1 MAEATH
7 PRRRRRR
14 NEKNPKSKV
23 QGPKSAFERGIP
35 LGPEDV
41 VAITD
46 ARLQNRLWTLDLGLW
61 TNLIMR
67 KSRAVQVKNVQIGG
81 GAPVAIQSMTKTDTA
96 DVGATVAQIE
106 EMVRAGCEIV
116 RLAVPNDDA
125 AIALKEIRKRVPD
138 VPLVADIHFHYKLA
152 LLALEAGIDKL
163 RLNPGNIGKHERI
176 VEVVRAA
183 QAQKVPIRI
192 GVNGGSLEKDL
203 LKKYGTATPEAMVE
217 SAMRHIKILED
228 LDFTDTIISLKASD
242 VHRTVAAYRLL
253 AEKVDY
259 PFHLGVT
266 EAGTAF
272 VGTVK
277 SSIGLG
283 ILLHEGIG
291 DTIRVSL
298 AAEPQEE
305 VRVAW
310 EIVKS
315 LGMRT
320 RGVTVVAC
328 PTCGRLDVDNFV
340 EIVTEIER
348 RLAHV
353 EEPLHLSIMG
363 CAVNGPGEAHD
374 SQLGVTFGRGV
385 GMIFKDGIPMRKV
398 AGEDIVEAF
407 VMETEKL
414 LGEIASKKIT
424 AEPELVSIT

>member
-1 MAEATH
+1 M
-7 PRRRRRR
+7 R
-14 NEKNPKSKV
+14 NTKAVKV
-23 QGPKSAFERGIP
+23 R
-35 LGPEDV
+35 D
-41 VAITD
+41 
-46 ARLQNRLWTLDLGLW
+46 
-61 TNLIMR
+61 
-67 KSRAVQVKNVQIGG
+67 VQIGG
-81 GAPVAIQSMTKTDTA
+81 GAPVVVQSMTKTDTA
-96 DVGATVAQIE
+96 DVEGTVAQINK
-106 EMVRAGCEIV
+106 MVQAGCEIV
-116 RLAVPNDDA
+116 RLAVPDDDA
-125 AIALKEIRKRVPD
+125 AAALVEIRRRVPE

-152 LLALEAGIDKL
+152 LKALAAGVDKL
-163 RLNPGNIGKHERI
+163 RLNPGNIGALER
-176 VEVVRAA
+176 VREVVRATRERGI
-183 QAQKVPIRI
+183 PIRI

-217 SAMRHIKILED
+217 SALRHIRILED
-228 LDFTDTIISLKASD
+228 LDFTDIVVSLKASD

-253 AEKVDY
+253 AKQVDY
-259 PFHLGVT
+259 PLHLGVT

-272 VGTVK
+272 GGTIK

-310 EIVKS
+310 EILRS
-315 LGMRT
+315 LDLRK

-328 PTCGRLDVDNFV
+328 PTCGRLDVPNFV

-363 CAVNGPGEAHD
+363 CEVNGPGEAHD

-385 GMIFKDGIPMRKV
+385 GMIFKNGRPMRKV
-398 AGEDIVEAF
+398 AGADIVEAF
-407 VMETEKL
+407 VAETEKL
-414 LGEIASKKIT
+414 IAEGAT
-424 AEPELVSIT
+424 AQPDLAQPQLVSIK

>member
-1 MAEATH
+1 M
-7 PRRRRRR
+7 RRLR
-14 NEKNPKSKV
+14 
-23 QGPKSAFERGIP
+23 
-35 LGPEDV
+35 
-41 VAITD
+41 
-46 ARLQNRLWTLDLGLW
+46 QNSS
-61 TNLIMR
+61 MR
-67 KSRAVQVKNVQIGG
+67 KSRAVQVKHIQIGG
-81 GAPVAIQSMTKTDTA
+81 GAPVAIQSMTKTDTS

-116 RLAVPNDDA
+116 RLAVPDNDA
-125 AIALKEIRKRVPD
+125 AVALKEIRKRVPD

-152 LLALEAGIDKL
+152 LMALEAGIDKL
-163 RLNPGNIGKHERI
+163 RLNPGNIGAHER
-176 VEVVRAA
+176 VRQVVRAA

-217 SAMRHIKILED
+217 SALRHIQILED
-228 LDFTDTIISLKASD
+228 LDFTDIIISLKASD

-266 EAGTAF
+266 EAGTSF
-272 VGTVK
+272 SGTVK

-283 ILLHEGIG
+283 ILLYEGIG

-315 LGMRT
+315 LGLRT

-340 EIVTEIER
+340 GIVTEIER
-348 RLAHV
+348 RLAHI
-353 EEPLHLSIMG
+353 EEPLHLSVMG

-374 SQLGVTFGRGV
+374 SQLGITFGRGV
-385 GMIFKDGIPMRKV
+385 GMIFKDGVPMRKV
-398 AGEDIVEAF
+398 AGENIVDAF

-414 LGEIASKKIT
+414 LEDIRRGATQMNTDQE
-424 AEPELVSIT
+424 EELVQIVR

>member
-1 MAEATH
+1 
-7 PRRRRRR
+7 
-14 NEKNPKSKV
+14 
-23 QGPKSAFERGIP
+23 
-35 LGPEDV
+35 
-41 VAITD
+41 
-46 ARLQNRLWTLDLGLW
+46 
-61 TNLIMR
+61 MR
-67 KSRAVQVKNVQIGG
+67 KSKAVQVKNVQIGG
-81 GAPVAIQSMTKTDTA
+81 GAPVVIQSMTKTDTA

-106 EMVRAGCEIV
+106 NMVSAGCEIV
-116 RLAVPNDDA
+116 RLAVPDNDA
-125 AIALKEIRKRVPD
+125 AVALKEIRKRVPD
-138 VPLVADIHFHYKLA
+138 IPIVADIHFHYKLA
-152 LLALEAGIDKL
+152 LMALEAGIDKL

-176 VEVVRAA
+176 VEVVRAT

-203 LKKYGTATPEAMVE
+203 LAKYGTATPEAMVE
-217 SAMRHIKILED
+217 SAMRHIRILED
-228 LDFTDTIISLKASD
+228 LDFTDIIISLKASD

-272 VGTVK
+272 TGTVK

-298 AAEPQEE
+298 AAEPEEE

-315 LGMRT
+315 LGLRT

-340 EIVTEIER
+340 EIVTEIEK

-353 EEPLHLSIMG
+353 EEPLHLSVMG

-374 SQLGVTFGRGV
+374 SQLGITFGRGV
-385 GMIFKDGIPMRKV
+385 GMIFKDGVPMRKV
-398 AGEDIVEAF
+398 SGENIVEAF
-407 VMETEKL
+407 VAETEKL
-414 LGEIASKKIT
+414 L
-424 AEPELVSIT
+424 AEGAAAKSSINLVPTQADLVSIK